1 MIIILTIIFCSII
14 LLVMLHRYD
23 VKRLE
28 NRIEFYNDL
37 WNTRFKNI
45 DSNKQVNESMAQL
58 DCILIKE
65 ELKLYILKLL
75 NHKNTECFA
84 SDLTNLTQCLRDIK
98 EANQQLLKKCQDDS
112 NKTKQLQGELEEVTK
127 KIQTEI
133 DKTEEL
139 LNK

>member
-1 MIIILTIIFCSII
+1 
-14 LLVMLHRYD
+14 
-23 VKRLE
+23 
-28 NRIEFYNDL
+28 
-37 WNTRFKNI
+37 
-45 DSNKQVNESMAQL
+45 MAQL

>member
-65 ELKLYILKLL
+65 EIKLYILKLL

-84 SDLTNLTQCLRDIK
+84 NLTQCLRDINEK
-98 EANQQLLKKCQDDS
+98 NQQLLKECQDD
-112 NKTKQLQGELEEVTK
+112 NDKAKQLQGELEEVTK